1 MRLCR
6 AARVRGIRTA
16 RGQDSGHPSRTALFK
31 PDGSVRLHYD
41 HYSRHDRLDGD
52 ILFLPLREIP
62 TPVLK
67 RLFTVFLKPNHLSSP
82 QLSFCAH
89 SYVGA
94 AVLMLPATIT
104 FPLAAGLTGHII
116 GRTLKYKALNILAFT
131 LLVGALG
138 GFTALRESSPVG
150 LQIALLL
157 IGGTSCGIPFISKV
171 FMVQAAVAE
180 SDVFMATAI
189 VATATSIGECFGVA
203 VASTAF
209 QNRWNTLLERELGH
223 TALVVV
229 ISSRDAERSAE
240 KIARLDKTTAGIY
253 QHIAMAS
260 FETVWIVMAAL
271 AGVALVLVLWS
282 KDITLK
288 APPTRLIDGASSSD
302 NPKA

>member
-1 MRLCR
+1 
-6 AARVRGIRTA
+6 
-16 RGQDSGHPSRTALFK
+16 
-31 PDGSVRLHYD
+31 
-41 HYSRHDRLDGD
+41 
-52 ILFLPLREIP
+52 
-62 TPVLK
+62 
-67 RLFTVFLKPNHLSSP
+67 
-82 QLSFCAH
+82 
-89 SYVGA
+89 
-94 AVLMLPATIT
+94 MLPATIT

-138 GFTALRESSPVG
+138 SFTALRESSSVG
-150 LQIALLL
+150 LQVALLL
-157 IGGTSCGIPFISKV
+157 IAGTSCGIPFISKV

-223 TALVVV
+223 TALLVV

-260 FETVWIVMAAL
+260 FEMVWIVMAAL

-288 APPTRLIDGASSSD
+288 APPTRLIDGASSVD